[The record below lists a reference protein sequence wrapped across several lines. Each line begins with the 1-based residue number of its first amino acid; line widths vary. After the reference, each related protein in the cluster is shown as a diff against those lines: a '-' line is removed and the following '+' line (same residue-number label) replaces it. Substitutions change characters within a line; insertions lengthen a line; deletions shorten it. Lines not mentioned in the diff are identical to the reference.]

1 MSATASSLDGA
12 NARRQR
18 MWASGNDAVYQADG
32 SCRPRSTVA
41 AGRAFVEDGG
51 DVHLAHNEG
60 SIPVELNAIFLACT
74 GTKEFLAA
82 VTQQG
87 LPGLSKETQWPRTM
101 VID

>member
-32 SCRPRSTVA
+32 SCRPRSTVT

-51 DVHLAHNEG
+51 DVHLARNE
-60 SIPVELNAIFLACT
+60 SSDPVELNAIFLART
-74 GTKEFLAA
+74 GTKEFLIPVARPKGCH
-82 VTQQG
+82 V
-87 LPGLSKETQWPRTM
+87 
-101 VID
+101 